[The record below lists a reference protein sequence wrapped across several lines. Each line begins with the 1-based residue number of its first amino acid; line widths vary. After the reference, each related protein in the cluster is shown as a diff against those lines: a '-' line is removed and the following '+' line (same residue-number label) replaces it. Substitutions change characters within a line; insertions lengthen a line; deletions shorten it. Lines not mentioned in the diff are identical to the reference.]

1 MSKSGLDYFPLCC
14 QQDDKL
20 NLIEAEFG
28 IKGSAVVFKLFQR
41 IYGEQGYYCEWNN
54 EVDLLFSSRVCG
66 LAVGDKFVSE
76 VVNAALKRNLFSKEI
91 YTKYHVLTSKGIQE
105 RYFIAVKR
113 RKCVEIFKEYLLV
126 SADQIPNNVSIISKN
141 ADIIAENDS
150 INGQTKVK
158 KSKVNESKGNKKEI
172 KEKVQSV
179 RYAENDKL
187 DKTICDYIEYRNK
200 IKSPMTEHAIELMI
214 KKLDTLADNDD
225 DRIGIL
231 EQSMINC
238 WKDIFPLNKQK
249 SRKTESPP
257 PVKPTRFTNFKEHD
271 WDFDELNRIKQAEL
285 MEKLKGMNCDV

>member
-66 LAVGDKFVSE
+66 
-76 VVNAALKRNLFSKEI
+76 
-91 YTKYHVLTSKGIQE
+91 LTSKGIQE

-257 PVKPTRFTNFKEHD
+257 PVKPTRFTNFEERD

>member
-20 NLIEAEFG
+20 NLIEAE
-28 IKGSAVVFKLFQR
+28 LR

-158 KSKVNESKGNKKEI
+158 KSKGNKKEI

-257 PVKPTRFTNFKEHD
+257 PVKPTRFTNFEEHD